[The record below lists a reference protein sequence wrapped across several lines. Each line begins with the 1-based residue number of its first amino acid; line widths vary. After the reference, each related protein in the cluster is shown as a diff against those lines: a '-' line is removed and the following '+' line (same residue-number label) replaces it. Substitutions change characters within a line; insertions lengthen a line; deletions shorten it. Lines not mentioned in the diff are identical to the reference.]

1 MLNWVKHSFTVS
13 MVKIFLIVNV
23 SIRKRFA
30 KFNNNILDSLKM
42 LLCSENELYELN
54 KHKKIRYVLNKADRF
69 TGGQD

>member
-1 MLNWVKHSFTVS
+1 
-13 MVKIFLIVNV
+13 
-23 SIRKRFA
+23 
-30 KFNNNILDSLKM
+30 M

>member
-1 MLNWVKHSFTVS
+1 MNWVKHSFTVS

-30 KFNNNILDSLKM
+30 KFNNNILDSQKR

-54 KHKKIRYVLNKADRF
+54 KQKNQICFK
-69 TGGQD
+69 